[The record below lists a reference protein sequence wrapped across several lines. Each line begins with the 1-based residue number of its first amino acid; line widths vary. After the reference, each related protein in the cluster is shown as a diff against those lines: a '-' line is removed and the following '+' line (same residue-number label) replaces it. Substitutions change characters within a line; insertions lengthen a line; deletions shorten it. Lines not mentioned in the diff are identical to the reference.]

1 MFSKFMTVDY
11 NRMLFSTSF
20 LFPKKIFYIHDH
32 YHWAN
37 STSLRTFPAS
47 YLKLKLQI
55 FPFTI
60 KECNKLNSSGDRK
73 LNRERT
79 GAAEVPD

>member
-1 MFSKFMTVDY
+1 MFSKFMTVDC

-20 LFPKKIFYIHDH
+20 LFHKKIFYIHNH

-37 STSLRTFPAS
+37 STSLRIFLAC

-55 FPFTI
+55 FPFTSKNVI
-60 KECNKLNSSGDRK
+60 NTIAQE
-73 LNRERT
+73 T
-79 GAAEVPD
+79 GS